1 MFNISFLFWY
11 IYIYFFSL
19 ISWLSFHSKI
29 NYDLI
34 TTEIR
39 IKVHIRVVLSAKL
52 GFSCKI
58 FSKICS
64 RFLDLLRKIETSL
77 FSYISLS
84 LATFPRH
91 NLGQIS
97 FTQDSL

>member
-39 IKVHIRVVLSAKL
+39 IKVHI
-52 GFSCKI
+52 
-58 FSKICS
+58 
-64 RFLDLLRKIETSL
+64 
-77 FSYISLS
+77 
-84 LATFPRH
+84 
-91 NLGQIS
+91 
-97 FTQDSL
+97 